1 VSGPRT
7 ALVVNVRARRGE
19 EWFERARAGLAER
32 GVEVTG
38 AHAVEPAELSQRV
51 RDELARGAERVV
63 VGGGDGSLA
72 AAAGVLAGTRAAL
85 GVLPLGTA
93 NDFARSL
100 HIPDDL
106 EGALRVIARGAVR
119 AVDVA
124 WLGDHAFLNAA
135 SLGVSSELTRRLE
148 DGLKRRA
155 GKLAYPVAAP
165 AAAVGQPA
173 FKLRIEL
180 DGRVIDDDALQVV
193 VGNGRYHGG
202 GRLIAPH
209 ARIDD
214 HRLDVYVL
222 SAASDAREATRPD
235 RLRDLAALARYAWLL
250 LRGKHLDHPR
260 VFHARS
266 ASVRVHTVPPIDID
280 ADGELAGRT
289 PAEFRV
295 LPGQLRVIAPPRRR
309 PWLRARARAVDSA
322 PTLPTRS

>member
-1 VSGPRT
+1 MTGPRT
-7 ALVVNVRARRGE
+7 VLVVNVRARRGE

-32 GVEVTG
+32 GVELFG
-38 AHAVEPAELSQRV
+38 AYAVDPAELPERV
-51 RDELARGAERVV
+51 REELARGAERIV

-72 AAAGVLAGTRAAL
+72 AAARVLAGTGAAL

-106 EGALRVIARGAVR
+106 EGALRVVARGAER

-124 WLGDHAFLNAA
+124 WLGDRAFLNAA
-135 SLGVSSELTRRLE
+135 SLGVSSELTRRLH
-148 DGLKRRA
+148 DGLKQRA

-165 AAAVGQPA
+165 AAAVGRQA

-180 DGRVIDDDALQVV
+180 DGRVLEDDALQVV
-193 VGNGRYHGG
+193 VGNGRFHGG
-202 GRLIAPH
+202 GRLVAPG

-222 SAASDAREATRPD
+222 RAESDADGASKPD
-235 RLRDLAALARYAWLL
+235 RLRDLGALVRYAWLL
-250 LRGKHLDHPR
+250 LRGRHLEHPR
-260 VFHARS
+260 VFHARTKR
-266 ASVRVHTVPPIDID
+266 VRVVTDPPLEID

-289 PAEFRV
+289 PAEIRV
-295 LPGQLRVIAPPRRR
+295 VPRQLRVIAPRPRSWSRAWMRR
-309 PWLRARARAVDSA
+309 EARV
-322 PTLPTRS
+322 

>member
-1 VSGPRT
+1 M
-7 ALVVNVRARRGE
+7 
-19 EWFERARAGLAER
+19 
-32 GVEVTG
+32 EVTG

-51 RDELARGAERVV
+51 RDELRPRRGARRRRWRRW
-63 VGGGDGSLA
+63 SLA

-93 NDFARSL
+93 NDFARTL

-124 WLGDHAFLNAA
+124 WLGDRAFLNAA

-180 DGRVIDDDALQVV
+180 DGRVIADDALQVV

-202 GRLIAPH
+202 GRLIAPR

-250 LRGKHLDHPR
+250 LRGKHLDYPR

-266 ASVRVHTVPPIDID
+266 ASVRVHTVPPSTST
-280 ADGELAGRT
+280 RT
-289 PAEFRV
+289 ASS
-295 LPGQLRVIAPPRRR
+295 PGGPRRS
-309 PWLRARARAVDSA
+309 SA
-322 PTLPTRS
+322 CSPVSCG